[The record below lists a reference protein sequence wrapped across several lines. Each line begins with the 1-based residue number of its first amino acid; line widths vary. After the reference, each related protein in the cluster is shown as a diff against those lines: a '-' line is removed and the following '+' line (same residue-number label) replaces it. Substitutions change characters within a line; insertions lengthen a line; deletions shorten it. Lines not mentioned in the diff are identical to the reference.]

1 MVRFIESAISG
12 FAVAS
17 TLALLALGFVLIY
30 RATGVINF
38 AQGDLATLGAY
49 LGIWT
54 TGSLGLPVGLGY
66 LAVLPLMFAFGLLF
80 ERVAYAP
87 LRNQSTHVV
96 VLATLGMGMAIR
108 AALQIWRGP
117 NELSLKP
124 LVSAKAVRIGH
135 VAIAYQDI
143 LTFVVA
149 AACVGAVAFVL
160 AKTSLGRQ
168 LRATT
173 DDRTAARLYGVRV
186 NRLAPL
192 IFGLGCLLAGV
203 AGLLIAE
210 TTAVQLNLGFDLLL
224 NSIAAAIIGGFG
236 RLSGLV
242 LGAIVVGMAE
252 QLVGAY
258 VLPNYGQIWPF
269 VVMILVVAVRPNGL
283 LGGIKGARL

>member
-12 FAVAS
+12 VAVAS

-54 TGSLGLPVGLGY
+54 TGSLGLPVGLAY
-66 LAVLPLMFAFGLLF
+66 LAVLPLMFVFGLLF
-80 ERVAYAP
+80 ERLAHAP

-96 VLATLGMGMAIR
+96 VLATLGIGMAIR

-117 NELSLKP
+117 NELNLKP
-124 LVSAKAVRIGH
+124 LVSANAVHIGH

-143 LTFVVA
+143 FSFVVA
-149 AACVGAVAFVL
+149 AVCIGAVAFVL

-168 LRATT
+168 VRATT
-173 DDRTAARLYGVRV
+173 DDRIAARLYGVRV

-192 IFGLGCLLAGV
+192 IFGVGSVLAGV

-242 LGAIVVGMAE
+242 LGALVVGMAE
-252 QLVGAY
+252 QLLGAY
-258 VLPNYGQIWPF
+258 VLPNYGEIWPF
-269 VVMILVVAVRPNGL
+269 VAMIFVVAVRPNGL